1 MRGKEE
7 AHEHQK
13 PLRELAV
20 MSPGKQEEIE
30 MAQVALAAFADI
42 RTEVE
47 NYYAFPP
54 KPGEVECT
62 PPASKVGHSGAPT
75 T

>member
-1 MRGKEE
+1 
-7 AHEHQK
+7 
-13 PLRELAV
+13 